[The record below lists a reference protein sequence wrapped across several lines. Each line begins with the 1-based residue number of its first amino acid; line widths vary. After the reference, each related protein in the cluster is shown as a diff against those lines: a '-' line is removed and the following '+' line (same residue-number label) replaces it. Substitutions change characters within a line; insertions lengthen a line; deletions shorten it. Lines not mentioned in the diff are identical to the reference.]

1 MRESIRLRR
10 SHKRPAKAGG
20 FTLIENMV
28 ALAIFAI
35 GIMAI
40 VYLLLEGM
48 AMSKGGQ
55 SLTQAYIAAQEMV
68 GMLRADAYSNSA
80 LSYNGINT
88 TLPNGGVGGS
98 SIEQSNIMTWE
109 KSLAYLPGSGGT
121 VGGHGTVTVLPVG
134 AAGCPCEATIT
145 VYWTGGL
152 NSYVVQTM
160 VGY

>member
-1 MRESIRLRR
+1 MRESVRIGRSRRLPVKSR
-10 SHKRPAKAGG
+10 G

-28 ALAIFAI
+28 ALAIFSI

-55 SLTQAYIAAQEMV
+55 SLTQAYIAAQEMA
-68 GMLRADAYSNSA
+68 GMLRADAYANSA

-88 TLPNGGVGGS
+88 TQPNGGVGGS
-98 SIEQSNIMTWE
+98 PIEQTNIATWAQ
-109 KSLAYLPGSGGT
+109 SLAYLPGSGGA
-121 VGGHGTVTVLPVG
+121 VGGYGTVQVLAVG

-145 VYWTGGL
+145 VHWTGGL